1 MNSNAALKIPRASK
15 KRKACKTC
23 KGRAGRKRKA
33 ERKIQRKFKEQQSM
47 EKSMDPKRTVK
58 PAEGNCSRQTNK
70 HESLI
75 LAQDERWRRA

>member
-33 ERKIQRKFKEQQSM
+33 ERKIQRKFKEQTIHG
-47 EKSMDPKRTVK
+47 E
-58 PAEGNCSRQTNK
+58 TNPWTQK
-70 HESLI
+70 E
-75 LAQDERWRRA
+75 Q